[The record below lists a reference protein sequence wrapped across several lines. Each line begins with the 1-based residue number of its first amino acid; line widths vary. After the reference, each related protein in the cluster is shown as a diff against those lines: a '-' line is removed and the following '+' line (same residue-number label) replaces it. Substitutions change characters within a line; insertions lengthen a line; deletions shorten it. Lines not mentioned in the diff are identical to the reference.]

1 MRRYGRRG
9 AGLMRCSTRGDYGL
23 RALIELADHYG
34 QGPLQCS
41 EIALRRHVPEQY
53 LDQLLTTLRKA
64 GFVRSQRGPAGG
76 HELARDPAEIPV
88 YEAIVALEGS
98 LSPIAW
104 LDEPAD
110 RTDHPSSVR
119 SARDMGAHP
128 RVHQRH
134 PRLLH
139 NRRPP
144 REGTQGSSGEV
155 SDMTAPSRPRIA
167 DSVLDLVGDT
177 PLVRLNRVVPEG
189 SATIYGKLESMNPG
203 GSVKDR
209 IALNMVEEAERSGR
223 LKPGA
228 TIIEPTSGNTG
239 IGLAMVAAVKG
250 YRLILTM
257 PEDMSVE
264 RRRLFERYGAEVHLT
279 PAIEGMTGAVFAASQ
294 LAESESHVFV
304 PQQFENPANPDIHRR
319 TTAREILAATENR
332 IDAFVAAV
340 GTGGTIT
347 GVGQVLREELGNSI
361 LIVAVEPARSPVLS
375 GGRPGLS
382 GIQGIGASFVPGVL
396 DREVYDEVI
405 RIEDKDAFAMT
416 ARLTREEGLLVGISA
431 AANVV
436 ASLSVAE
443 RLGKDAR
450 IVTILCDTGERYL
463 SVDL

>member
-1 MRRYGRRG
+1 
-9 AGLMRCSTRGDYGL
+9 
-23 RALIELADHYG
+23 
-34 QGPLQCS
+34 
-41 EIALRRHVPEQY
+41 
-53 LDQLLTTLRKA
+53 
-64 GFVRSQRGPAGG
+64 
-76 HELARDPAEIPV
+76 
-88 YEAIVALEGS
+88 
-98 LSPIAW
+98 
-104 LDEPAD
+104 
-110 RTDHPSSVR
+110 
-119 SARDMGAHP
+119 
-128 RVHQRH
+128 
-134 PRLLH
+134 
-139 NRRPP
+139 
-144 REGTQGSSGEV
+144 
-155 SDMTAPSRPRIA
+155 MTAPSRPKIA
-167 DSVLDLVGDT
+167 ESVLELVGDT
-177 PLVRLNRVVPEG
+177 PLVRLNRVVPQG
-189 SATIYGKLESMNPG
+189 SAAIYGKLESMNPG

-209 IALNMVEEAERSGR
+209 IALAMVEEAERSGR
-223 LKPGA
+223 LQPGA

-294 LAESESHVFV
+294 LAESESDVFV
-304 PQQFENPANPDIHRR
+304 PQQFENPANPEIHRR

-347 GVGQVLREELGNSI
+347 GVGQVLREELGDSVH
-361 LIVAVEPARSPVLS
+361 IVAVEPARSPVLS

-405 RIEDKDAFAMT
+405 RVEDKDAFAMT
-416 ARLTREEGLLVGISA
+416 SRLTREEGLLVGISA
-431 AANVV
+431 AANVI
-436 ASLSVAE
+436 ASLTVAE
-443 RLGKDAR
+443 RLGEDAR